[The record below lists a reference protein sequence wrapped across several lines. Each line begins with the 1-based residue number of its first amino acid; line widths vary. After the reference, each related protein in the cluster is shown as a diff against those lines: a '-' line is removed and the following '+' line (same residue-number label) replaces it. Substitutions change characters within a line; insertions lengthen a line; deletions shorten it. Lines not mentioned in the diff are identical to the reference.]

1 MNGYKQTKIASG
13 DNIESVVFGTIADG
27 IYENGIFTFGFWS
40 VRVPTVQFD
49 TNARKIYVDF
59 EIKKTT
65 TSQYPDVESR
75 FDVLQSTKPEIRP
88 SISIRSK
95 SDTSNTLFFVDSATT
110 STFSQGI
117 IDGVIDC
124 KRYKSTGYL
133 GFDLPNN
140 DKWHKERVTLNI
152 DKMAKE
158 NTSGQ
163 RNDVLSYVD
172 RTGLDDSDI
181 EIVISLT
188 IDPGSTLDYA
198 QFDDD
203 QSVITYTKVIS
214 DLNLEKNKKDYTPRS
229 VGSGYNLV
237 TGEGLSNQYIVWG
250 EPENVKKLQRGNFN
264 VVIGESEIDGL
275 TPDGTFTSHT
285 QMAYSNSAWDLQ
297 VSVDG
302 GVNWSAFESEVVYTF
317 GADANENFSDTNAIW
332 FHSDV
337 LISDYD
343 DTTITN
349 CNNLYMGDMLFRWAP
364 SELAW
369 NAAKKDFYYKIK
381 DNFEDKI

>member
-1 MNGYKQTKIASG
+1 MSWTYTTLKSAIQDYTQNTESTFVADLATIITQAEQRIIKSVELPNFRKNVTGSLTSG
-13 DNIESVVFGTIADG
+13 N
-27 IYENGIFTFGFWS
+27 
-40 VRVPTVQFD
+40 
-49 TNARKIYVDF
+49 
-59 EIKKTT
+59 
-65 TSQYPDVESR
+65 QYLSAPSDYLYPYSLAVLDSDSNYSYLLNTDVS
-75 FDVLQSTKPEIRP
+75 FIREAYP
-88 SISIRSK
+88 
-95 SDTSNTLFFVDSATT
+95 VAATT
-110 STFSQGI
+110 GTP
-117 IDGVIDC
+117 
-124 KRYKSTGYL
+124 K
-133 GFDLPNN
+133 
-140 DKWHKERVTLNI
+140 H
-152 DKMAKE
+152 
-158 NTSGQ
+158 
-163 RNDVLSYVD
+163 
-172 RTGLDDSDI
+172 
-181 EIVISLT
+181 
-188 IDPGSTLDYA
+188 YA

-229 VGSGYNLV
+229 VGSAYNIL

-285 QMAYSNSAWDLQ
+285 QMAYSNSSWDLQ
-297 VSVDG
+297 VSVNG
-302 GVNWSAFESEVVYTF
+302 GASWSAFESEVLYTF